1 MEETNIT
8 NSCIE
13 SVTVF
18 FNGGLGN
25 QIFQYMAGQHLIR
38 NIGIKNI
45 KFINKNNQLK
55 TLSIEK
61 LINIPQVQSSNEFV
75 SKNKYYS
82 FFKKISNKS
91 ISYFESLDLLTQYK
105 LGKLVFSRT
114 ILLKEN
120 IPFSKKIHNIGTA
133 TLHCKNLA
141 NKAINANL
149 SIKLDGFWQDPSPYL
164 IDINSIS
171 KSFHMKLR
179 NLNKVSKLEPGT
191 YISIHARRGD
201 YINNLQNA
209 KEYYSTY
216 CFVNYLMSC
225 INLLPSE
232 YDDCPI
238 VLISDDLEWFRNL
251 NLEGIS
257 IKKRKIIFLDGNE
270 IDHWIIL
277 NNSKLNIISNSTFS
291 LTAALL
297 NNSNLESKLRIIM
310 PFWYSKNITTRDK
323 GWQNIKGSIAL

>member
-1 MEETNIT
+1 M
-8 NSCIE
+8 
-13 SVTVF
+13 
-18 FNGGLGN
+18 
-25 QIFQYMAGQHLIR
+25 Q
-38 NIGIKNI
+38 
-45 KFINKNNQLK
+45 
-55 TLSIEK
+55 
-61 LINIPQVQSSNEFV
+61 
-75 SKNKYYS
+75 
-82 FFKKISNKS
+82 
-91 ISYFESLDLLTQYK
+91 
-105 LGKLVFSRT
+105 
-114 ILLKEN
+114 
-120 IPFSKKIHNIGTA
+120 
-133 TLHCKNLA
+133 
-141 NKAINANL
+141 
-149 SIKLDGFWQDPSPYL
+149 
-164 IDINSIS
+164 
-171 KSFHMKLR
+171 LR
-179 NLNKVSKLEPGT
+179 NFDKVSKLEPGT

-201 YINNLQNA
+201 YINNLENA

-238 VLISDDLEWFRNL
+238 VLISDDLEWFKNL

-297 NNSNLESKLRIIM
+297 NNTNLESKLRIIM